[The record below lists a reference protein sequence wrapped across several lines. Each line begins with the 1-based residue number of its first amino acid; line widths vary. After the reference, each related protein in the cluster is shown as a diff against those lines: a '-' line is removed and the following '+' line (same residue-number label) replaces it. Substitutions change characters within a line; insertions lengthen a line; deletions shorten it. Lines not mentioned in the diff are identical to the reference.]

1 MEMKKFLLNI
11 ILTLIFASCSN
22 SPEMETGEI
31 KTLQLLKQAFN
42 KSNNAEIFVDARDLL
57 SREQVDRFNTPVLF
71 VELASGQNGTL
82 TPYPGRGIG
91 QTWLGADGA
100 TVTTDQGILKAT
112 RGMGDD
118 IMGSISDMP
127 KWSKINSNTL
137 YYRRTISYLSGNNK
151 ITEIA
156 LECSINKENKREFLR
171 IWNVEFQ
178 VNKFHEVCYEDDFHI
193 KNTYYVDEQN
203 IVRQSSQY
211 HSKTLGYIKTERLDR

>member
-91 QTWLGADGA
+91 QHGWAQMVLR
-100 TVTTDQGILKAT
+100 L
-112 RGMGDD
+112 
-118 IMGSISDMP
+118 
-127 KWSKINSNTL
+127 
-137 YYRRTISYLSGNNK
+137 
-151 ITEIA
+151 
-156 LECSINKENKREFLR
+156 LR
-171 IWNVEFQ
+171 IKV
-178 VNKFHEVCYEDDFHI
+178 Y
-193 KNTYYVDEQN
+193 
-203 IVRQSSQY
+203 
-211 HSKTLGYIKTERLDR
+211 